1 MHNGKTEGAIQV
13 FEGVKKRI
21 QAEIVFDK
29 PVLFINTC
37 NQLGNCYLNIRDL
50 VNARENFEKSLM
62 LIKKLD
68 STSERVEDTIVSKI
82 YLNLG
87 IISSS

>member
-1 MHNGKTEGAIQV
+1 
-13 FEGVKKRI
+13 
-21 QAEIVFDK
+21 VFDK

-50 VNARENFEKSLM
+50 ENAKENFEKSLL

-68 STSERVEDTIVSKI
+68 STTERVDDAIVSKI

-87 IISSS
+87 IIASS